1 MLDMKIIG
9 ENIRTER
16 KRQLLTIDRLAEMV
30 GITENF
36 LGKIERV
43 LMFLKAITDIIQSIS
58 I

>member
-36 LGKIERV
+36 LGQHRINTKIR
-43 LMFLKAITDIIQSIS
+43 IIQ
-58 I
+58 